1 MYSRIKIE
9 ILLIN
14 NIFLLIKEMESRIIY
29 HIDKFVTY
37 LFGENNCNDPEQR
50 IYNKLLRL
58 EGNQLEDWTNKK
70 IKRYITGTGYFFEFK
85 EENFEGIYG
94 SIRFKKWYLNNIY
107 NKTGEVMTMEEI
119 IGKNRYILISK
130 FKEEYKIIKDKI
142 QTFKKQD
149 DYYDLQIDWEYLVF
163 IDYLEMYIM
172 TMTSEDL
179 KSYIIQLVDPI
190 EIK

>member
-1 MYSRIKIE
+1 
-9 ILLIN
+9 
-14 NIFLLIKEMESRIIY
+14 MESRIISQ
-29 HIDKFVTY
+29 IDKFIAY

-58 EGNQLEDWTNKK
+58 EGNELEDWTNKK

-85 EENFEGIYG
+85 EEKFEGIYG
-94 SIRFKKWYLNNIY
+94 SIRFKEWYLNNIY
-107 NKTGEVMTMEEI
+107 NKTGEVMSMEEI

-149 DYYDLQIDWEYLVF
+149 NYYDLKIDWETIVF
-163 IDYLEMYIM
+163 IDYMEMFIM
-172 TMTSEDL
+172 TMSSEEL
-179 KSYIIQLVDPI
+179 KSYIIQLVEPI